1 MVSTWE
7 DLRTELAADVAISGE
22 LRHQDATAGPRR
34 AVVGERQGVP
44 PAAQAV
50 VHRNAGARF
59 ERVLPRAR
67 HQISSLFSQFW
78 SLSQA
83 HGHVAVEG
91 QVRNHVEHGAVDVAW
106 GRSTQRVLVEAGG
119 GVQFQSKLV
128 VARQAGQHV
137 TLSHVQV
144 NAVGFHAS
152 QFTISVCLHQFE
164 AQAHTV
170 HAGLHVKR
178 ILAHLT
184 SVDREGILHGHL
196 VGAFHSVVLRNHSEF
211 WRGGVFHSDHLRA
224 HSFVATVVGRSE
236 GALDGVVAGCIARH
250 NLSHQVDGQIRASA
264 GVLEAQVCTHVVC
277 LDSTWEQ
284 LGAELAADVSVGGE
298 LGDQDA
304 AALVDGAVGREW
316 QSVPAAAQTVVH
328 RDAGSRFEG
337 RLP

>member
-7 DLRTELAADVAISGE
+7 DLRAELAADVAIGGE

-44 PAAQAV
+44 PAAQTV
-50 VHRNAGARF
+50 VHSNAGSRF
-59 ERVLPRAR
+59 ERVIPRAR

-83 HGHVAVEG
+83 HGHVAVKC
-91 QVRNHVEHGAVDVAW
+91 QFRNHVEHGAVDVAW
-106 GRSTQRVLVEAGG
+106 GRSTQRVLVEACG

-152 QFTISVCLHQFE
+152 QFTVSVCLHQFE

-178 ILAHLT
+178 ILTHLT
-184 SVDREGILHGHL
+184 SVNREGVLHGHL
-196 VGAFHSVVLRNHSEF
+196 VRTLHSVVLRNHSEF
-211 WRGGVFHSDHLRA
+211 RCCGVFHGDHLRA
-224 HSFVATVVGRSE
+224 HRLVATVVGRSE
-236 GALDGVVAGCIARH
+236 GALDGVVAGGVARH
-250 NLSHQVDGQIRASA
+250 NLSHQVDGQIRACAS
-264 GVLEAQVCTHVVC
+264 VLEAQVCTHIIHLVP
-277 LDSTWEQ
+277 TWEQ
-284 LGAELAADVSVGGE
+284 LGAELTADVPICGE
-298 LGDQDA
+298 LRHQDA
-304 AALVDGAVGREW
+304 AAFVDDAVGRGW
-316 QSVPAAAQTVVH
+316 QGVPAAAQVVVH
-328 RDAGSRFEG
+328 RDA
-337 RLP
+337 